1 MFTKHYLDFI
11 VAPRSFRKT
20 SMLPINQM
28 TTTQEKR
35 DARVEYSLTH
45 LNQLKNGFANLP
57 ATSKIPELTI
67 FAAGS
72 YARQEASEFSDI
84 DLFFLT
90 SKKQQEIP
98 ELNTNSLRL
107 FGQVIEAVEA
117 LDFPSFSNDGQYLVL
132 LHTDDILENL
142 GGRTDDHQNYFTAR
156 MLLLLEGH
164 CLYGERVFDEVTT
177 KIVESYF
184 QDFPDHRDNFHPRF
198 LLNDICRFWKTLL
211 LNYENKRRFK
221 SLAGLIELDEAAK
234 KEQEKLKIKQKVR
247 NFKLKYS
254 RMTTCFATIAALGS
268 HPDKIEAQTVL
279 DLTKNTPY
287 QRLAL
292 IPRSLPDTEAV
303 VTEILDSYAWFLDQ
317 TGLST
322 ETLDEKFSDE
332 ERRTEMFSRAKNYG
346 DLMFSLLTIIDEKR
360 PELRL
365 FRNLV
370 I

>member
-1 MFTKHYLDFI
+1 MTSNNQNRIDREEYSSGRLDE
-11 VAPRSFRKT
+11 
-20 SMLPINQM
+20 L
-28 TTTQEKR
+28 R
-35 DARVEYSLTH
+35 DAFSRLS
-45 LNQLKNGFANLP
+45 AS
-57 ATSKIPELTI
+57 SKIPDLTI

-72 YARQEASEFSDI
+72 YARLEASQFSDI

-90 SKKQQEIP
+90 SKKKEECN

-107 FGQVIEAVEA
+107 FGQVIEVVE
-117 LDFPSFSNDGQYLVL
+117 DKKFPSFSNDGEYLKL
-132 LHTDDILENL
+132 LHTDEILENL

-164 CLYGERVFDEVTT
+164 CLYGEKVFDDVTG

-184 QDFPDHRDNFHPRF
+184 KDFPDHRDNFHPRF

-221 SLAGLIELDEAAK
+221 ALQTDTNQLNNEESAR
-234 KEQEKLKIKQKVR
+234 QEKLKIKQKVR

-254 RMTTCFATIAALGS
+254 RMTICFATIAALGS
-268 HPDKIEAQTVL
+268 CPNTIKAQTVL
-279 DLTKNTPY
+279 DLTKKTPY

-292 IPRSLPDTEAV
+292 IPESLSSTAETV
-303 VTEILDSYAWFLDQ
+303 QKILESYAWFLEQ

-332 ERRTEMFSRAKNYG
+332 SRRTEMFQRAKEYG
-346 DLMFSLLTIIDEKR
+346 DLMFDLLSIIDEER

>member
-1 MFTKHYLDFI
+1 MTK
-11 VAPRSFRKT
+11 P
-20 SMLPINQM
+20 
-28 TTTQEKR
+28 QEKR
-35 DARVEYSLTH
+35 SERVNYSLDR
-45 LNQLKNGFANLP
+45 LNELKSAFNDLT

-72 YARQEASEFSDI
+72 FARQEASEFSDI

-90 SKKQQEIP
+90 SKKKKEIE

-107 FGQVIEAVEA
+107 FGQVIEAVEN
-117 LDFPSFSNDGQYLVL
+117 LKFPAFSNDGQYLVL

-164 CLYGERVFDEVTT
+164 CLFGKEVFGEVTE
-177 KIVESYF
+177 KIIESYF
-184 QDFPDHRDNFHPRF
+184 KDFPDHRDNFHPRF

-221 SLAGLIELDEAAK
+221 SADIAASANSEETK
-234 KEQEKLKIKQKVR
+234 EEQERLKIKQKVR

-254 RMTTCFATIAALGS
+254 RMTTCFATIAALAS
-268 HPDKIEAQTVL
+268 HDGKIDAKSVL
-279 DLTKNTPY
+279 ELTKKTPY
-287 QRLAL
+287 ERLAL
-292 IPRSLPDTEAV
+292 IPNHIPKTRDV
-303 VTEILDSYAWFLDQ
+303 VAQILESYSWFLDQ
-317 TGLST
+317 TALKT
-322 ETLDEKFSDE
+322 EDLDKKFSNE
-332 ERRTEMFSRAKNYG
+332 EQRSRMFAKAKEYG
-346 DLMFSLLTIIDEKR
+346 DLMFNLLSIIDDER